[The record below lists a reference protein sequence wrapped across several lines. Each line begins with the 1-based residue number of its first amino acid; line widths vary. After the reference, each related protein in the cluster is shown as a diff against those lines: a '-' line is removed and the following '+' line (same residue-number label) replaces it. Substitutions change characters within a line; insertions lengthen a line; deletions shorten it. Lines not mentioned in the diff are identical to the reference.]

1 MNEPLQSL
9 IIRES
14 KVTLLGTS
22 HVSRSSADA
31 VRELLRSGMF
41 DVVCVELC
49 QSRYNAIMNPDTLA
63 EMDLFA
69 VFRQRK
75 ASMVT
80 AHLALGAYQQR
91 MAEQLGV
98 EPGVDMKTAIEEA
111 SESGLRLALID
122 REIGIT
128 LRRAYRNTSF
138 WKRISL
144 VAGLFA
150 SVLSRESVSEK
161 EIEKLKNGDVLE
173 TLFARFSEESNHLYL
188 PLVEERDQYMSA
200 KILQVVAEN
209 KNKNILAVVG
219 AGHMKGIAHYLK
231 DSSFQP
237 ESVLERLETVKR
249 KRTFL
254 KILPWIIIVLIGTGF
269 YFGFKQSPDLGW
281 RLVLQWIVIN
291 GSLSAL
297 GAAIAGAHLITVVT
311 AFIAAPITSLNP
323 TIGAGMVTAAVE
335 TVIRKPTVND
345 FRALRVDTTTVKGW
359 RRNAVAKT
367 LLIFVLSSFGSAVGT
382 YVAGFRIFGQLT

>member
-31 VRELLRSGMF
+31 VREMLRSGMF

-111 SESGLRLALID
+111 SESGLQLVLID

-200 KILQVVAEN
+200 KILQVVAES

-237 ESVLERLETVKR
+237 ESAPGE
-249 KRTFL
+249 
-254 KILPWIIIVLIGTGF
+254 
-269 YFGFKQSPDLGW
+269 
-281 RLVLQWIVIN
+281 
-291 GSLSAL
+291 
-297 GAAIAGAHLITVVT
+297 AG
-311 AFIAAPITSLNP
+311 NC
-323 TIGAGMVTAAVE
+323 
-335 TVIRKPTVND
+335 
-345 FRALRVDTTTVKGW
+345 
-359 RRNAVAKT
+359 
-367 LLIFVLSSFGSAVGT
+367 
-382 YVAGFRIFGQLT
+382 